1 MTSDDLNMLRQ
12 VKRIRGLC
20 TAKQRERDNNIVP
33 WLTDAEDAALTAA
46 LTRLAT
52 LEAEQVAIWGALE
65 ELRWPDLPGIPYF
78 VYEPESGGVQKR
90 EIPPNDVVGIFAAI
104 RKHVGTMMPWAVRCV
119 QDAQEVESLR
129 TRLATLTV
137 ENESLQSDVDFMDT
151 ALIMARQ
158 YLKAGRPDDALGVLD
173 ALEEK
178 P

>member
-1 MTSDDLNMLRQ
+1 MTND
-12 VKRIRGLC
+12 
-20 TAKQRERDNNIVP
+20 
-33 WLTDAEDAALTAA
+33 ALTAA
-46 LTRLAT
+46 L
-52 LEAEQVAIWGALE
+52 
-65 ELRWPDLPGIPYF
+65 
-78 VYEPESGGVQKR
+78 
-90 EIPPNDVVGIFAAI
+90 
-104 RKHVGTMMPWAVRCV
+104 
-119 QDAQEVESLR
+119 

>member
-1 MTSDDLNMLRQ
+1 MTPDDLNMLRQ

-20 TAKQRERDNNIVP
+20 TAEQRERDNNIIP

-46 LTRLAT
+46 L
-52 LEAEQVAIWGALE
+52 
-65 ELRWPDLPGIPYF
+65 
-78 VYEPESGGVQKR
+78 
-90 EIPPNDVVGIFAAI
+90 
-104 RKHVGTMMPWAVRCV
+104 
-119 QDAQEVESLR
+119 

-173 ALEEK
+173 ALEENQ
-178 P
+178 

>member
-1 MTSDDLNMLRQ
+1 MRRGPLFSPPRSGTWAQEAPHEARGPRENQTAGRAQ
-12 VKRIRGLC
+12 GRAARKPRIRGLC
-20 TAKQRERDNNIVP
+20 TAEQRERDNNIIP

-46 LTRLAT
+46 L
-52 LEAEQVAIWGALE
+52 
-65 ELRWPDLPGIPYF
+65 
-78 VYEPESGGVQKR
+78 
-90 EIPPNDVVGIFAAI
+90 
-104 RKHVGTMMPWAVRCV
+104 
-119 QDAQEVESLR
+119 